1 MELKNS
7 FCSGK
12 TCHIIGFAVLLC
24 LLLWFADTMMHVA
37 VFRDRTFAEELV
49 RSDPHKLLNFV
60 QASVVL
66 FLFMVFADFLMRKRR
81 VAESALQG
89 ALATSLAEKS
99 RSEGILEALG
109 DAISIQDPTLRILYQ
124 NSTHREMMG
133 EHVGE
138 YCYRAYQQREKV
150 CDGCLLVRAL
160 RDGRTYTSEKEG
172 NTISGPVTV
181 EITVSALRN
190 ERGEIVAGIEAVRDI
205 SERKRAEDE
214 IVRLNRNLQVQTEE
228 LKAANSDL
236 ETFSYSVS
244 HDLRT
249 PLTRICCSAEALR
262 SGYTDKLD
270 ETAQF
275 FLENLCDAS
284 EQMHEIIEAMLDLSR
299 VTRSELA
306 IHELDLGL
314 LARSVYLSLSRT
326 WPLRRVEFSV
336 AEGMIAHGD
345 ERMLRIVMENLIG
358 NAWKYTERRD
368 PARITVTMEQGDDGP
383 VYVIRDNGAGF
394 DMQYAEL
401 LFMPF
406 NRLHK
411 AADFPGTG
419 IGLAT
424 VQRVIQR
431 HGGRIWAESAPE
443 AGATFRFTLPA
454 RHDSLEIPS

>member
-12 TCHIIGFAVLLC
+12 TCHIIGFAGLLC
-24 LLLWFADTMMHVA
+24 LLLWCADTMMHVA
-37 VFRDRTFAEELV
+37 IFRERTFVEELV
-49 RSDPHKLLNFV
+49 RPDPHKLLNFV
-60 QASVVL
+60 QAAVVL
-66 FLFMVFADFLMRKRR
+66 FLLVAYADFLMQKRKD
-81 VAESALQG
+81 AESALQR
-89 ALATSLAEKS
+89 ALATSLTEKT

-150 CDGCLLVRAL
+150 CDECLLVRAL
-160 RDGRTYTSEKEG
+160 RDGGTYTSEKEG
-172 NTISGPVTV
+172 NSISGPVTV

-190 ERGEIVAGIEAVRDI
+190 ERGEIVAGIEAVRNI
-205 SERKRAEDE
+205 SKRKQAEEE
-214 IVRLNRNLQVQTEE
+214 IVRLNRDLQWQTEE

-262 SGYTDKLD
+262 SGYSDKFD

-275 FLENLCDAS
+275 FLENLCAAS

-314 LARSVYLSLSRT
+314 LARSVYLTLSRT
-326 WPLRRVEFSV
+326 WPQRQVEFSV
-336 AEGMIAHGD
+336 AEGMVVHGD

-358 NAWKYTERRD
+358 NAWKYSGQRD
-368 PARITVTMEQGDDGP
+368 PARISVTMEQRDEGP
-383 VYVIRDNGAGF
+383 VYVISDNGAGF
-394 DMQYAEL
+394 DMQHAEG
-401 LFMPF
+401 LFTPF

-411 AADFPGTG
+411 TADFAGTG

-443 AGATFRFTLPA
+443 EGATFRFTLPA
-454 RHDSLEIPS
+454 RHDSLEISS